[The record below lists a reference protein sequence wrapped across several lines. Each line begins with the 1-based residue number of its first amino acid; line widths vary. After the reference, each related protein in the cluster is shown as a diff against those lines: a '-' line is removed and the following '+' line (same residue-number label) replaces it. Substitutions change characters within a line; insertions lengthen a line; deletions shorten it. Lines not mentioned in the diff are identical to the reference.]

1 MSRGIIS
8 FILGFDEKLR
18 VVKNMIGP
26 KVHDLMD
33 DKGSQ
38 SSLSARLFL
47 SVTCPFFLGVGR
59 TPARMRDL

>member
-1 MSRGIIS
+1 M
-8 FILGFDEKLR
+8 R

-38 SSLSARLFL
+38 SNLSARLFL
-47 SVTCPFFLGVGR
+47 SVTCPFFLGVRR